1 MCVVLCDAV
10 WCECIWRVAY
20 VTSHI
25 VSATM
30 YVPHYLSLFPPLPPL
45 SSLSL
50 SPPLSHS
57 PLRVSSY
64 YPAYMKDFIETCRQ
78 RNKLM
83 GIFQQEGRNRL
94 HLLQTTEVFSMCDLV
109 EVASGS
115 LGSFLTDAV
124 EKVRMYESRCTV
136 YHGSEVLSMYV
147 YTL

>member
-1 MCVVLCDAV
+1 
-10 WCECIWRVAY
+10 
-20 VTSHI
+20 
-25 VSATM
+25 M
-30 YVPHYLSLFPPLPPL
+30 YVPPL
-45 SSLSL
+45 SICIPYPPALSFSL
-50 SPPLSHS
+50 PLSHT
-57 PLRVSSY
+57 PLRVFSY

-124 EKVRMYESRCTV
+124 EKVRMYERMYESWCVRCIMV
-136 YHGSEVLSMYV
+136 GEVLQYV
-147 YTL
+147 CSH